1 MLIDSDNLDHT
12 KETVTIRTYISMI
25 LEEIPDEISQV
36 TICSDGPISQFK
48 NKYIAASLEVLKEKY
63 HETIKWNCF
72 AIIHGKG
79 PEDGIGGVLGRQVWQ
94 SVLSSKDLVFT
105 ASDTA
110 TVARHVLEISVIYMT
125 HGGIGFVNKE
135 LNIKPVFKKTNRLK
149 EFSKHVPWSA
159 RRSCQTLPLKK
170 NKRTKAVSYTHLDV
184 YKRQCESTS
193 HLGTHRERCIYIV
206 LHR

>member
-1 MLIDSDNLDHT
+1 MSQHEIQMYHWKQPQISLFTYSIWYEGNQRHLLIDSDNLDHT

-135 LNIKPVFKKTNRLK
+135 LNIKTVFKKTKSVKGIFKARAMICKKKLSN
-149 EFSKHVPWSA
+149 FSS
-159 RRSCQTLPLKK
+159 
-170 NKRTKAVSYTHLDV
+170 
-184 YKRQCESTS
+184 
-193 HLGTHRERCIYIV
+193 
-206 LHR
+206 